1 MKKLLHI
8 LICLFVYFDV
18 KSDVIN
24 DLNTSKDVSRLEFS
38 LYKLIPE
45 LESKAYW
52 VFGDHHMN
60 NYSDK
65 KCLGQLSKLERTEYK
80 KDKDVILLTCNLTI
94 NTPRNVST
102 EEEDKIFNATLNL
115 LEDFASSIARE
126 MFLVLGNYGSFVKH
140 KVLMGKFVN
149 IYDDKLKKNVSE
161 TKKQKDFAD
170 SLKERIILSVNLALN
185 STNRYL
191 EERFY
196 YPFLQKFD
204 RFENGAQ
211 PKFKHIKV
219 RTHDSKDKE

>member
-45 LESKAYW
+45 LESKAYS

-80 KDKDVILLTCNLTI
+80 KDKDVILPTCNLTI

-115 LEDFASSIARE
+115 LETL
-126 MFLVLGNYGSFVKH
+126 LVRL
-140 KVLMGKFVN
+140 
-149 IYDDKLKKNVSE
+149 
-161 TKKQKDFAD
+161 
-170 SLKERIILSVNLALN
+170 
-185 STNRYL
+185 L
-191 EERFY
+191 EKCF
-196 YPFLQKFD
+196 
-204 RFENGAQ
+204 
-211 PKFKHIKV
+211 
-219 RTHDSKDKE
+219 